1 MSAPIENTDLS
12 PPLEDARA
20 RLLQHFSHSTE
31 KHPALW
37 DDLWIKG
44 TFLPWDKGIPNP
56 ALIDILVQKVNL
68 IGASSAENRKKALVP
83 GCGRGYDALVLA
95 SFGYDA
101 VGLEYSATAVAAA
114 KAEHEK
120 SEAQNSYPVVNEQ
133 VGKGKVEF
141 VQGDFFDE
149 QWVKEVGAEGGFD
162 LIYDYTVGVPQH
174 LLQYITKHTG
184 FFFFLVSMLVA
195 LTIYGGSTV
204 PLSSFA

>member
-120 SEAQNSYPVVNEQ
+120 TEAQNSYPVVNEQ

-162 LIYDYTVGVPQH
+162 LIYDYTVGVP
-174 LLQYITKHTG
+174 
-184 FFFFLVSMLVA
+184 A
-195 LTIYGGSTV
+195 A
-204 PLSSFA
+204 FAAVLY